1 MGFPPHAVLHRWLES
16 YGHRL
21 PGAGGGA
28 GLLKEAQGN
37 LGDNEEVLGFFF
49 FHSIERFYILIMA
62 VVTCLYLC
70 RNPLNCALKVGE
82 FYCMD
87 IPRPDKSDSKVL
99 SRYEGVF

>member
-21 PGAGGGA
+21 PGAGDGA

-49 FHSIERFYILIMA
+49 FF
-62 VVTCLYLC
+62 TQ
-70 RNPLNCALKVGE
+70 
-82 FYCMD
+82 
-87 IPRPDKSDSKVL
+87 
-99 SRYEGVF
+99 

>member
-21 PGAGGGA
+21 PGAGDGA

-49 FHSIERFYILIMA
+49 FSLNRE
-62 VVTCLYLC
+62 VLYLDYGSGYMPI
-70 RNPLNCALKVGE
+70 PL
-82 FYCMD
+82 
-87 IPRPDKSDSKVL
+87 SKPFKL
-99 SRYEGVF
+99 CS